1 MKNSVFLFLSQ
12 YRFFWGLR
20 TLGHKFLFWIGAR
33 AFRYQF
39 NARDKK
45 DSLVGLR
52 HLFQITQVQLILALL
67 FAIFLQLIDPVVITF
82 YKFTFFKIPDDSDY
96 VTFLVTISGIGGVF
110 IGLYYAAISTIAGSI
125 YAKVPNNIRDLL
137 AQERIGNVY
146 MHFLSFITFLG
157 ISLVS
162 FRVLGFN
169 RVCLAIPVMLVSAGV
184 GIIAFVKLGQR
195 VFYLFDPTALGLHL
209 FRQLRQYIK
218 MVNAGNYRWNDAA
231 FQRHANK
238 LASYSL
244 DTLETLS
251 DITKKEVHLR
261 GAPFI
266 SLSENLISFL
276 LFYEKSKKY
285 IPSDSQWYE
294 QKYVHRDWYRTEDT
308 RVSVAHQTGT
318 TLQPDVTNDK
328 EWVEAR
334 VLPIIRECLKINLK
348 EERYNEI
355 LEIAGYI
362 DAYLKLLARSG
373 RTVRA
378 LNILEEL
385 GESVLEVISP
395 TSEKEMVANEILEK
409 LAIIERFASMTI
421 TIALACREHIEEI
434 DSEEVKKRL
443 TKITWRNDADIYEHG
458 FPSYCLPRLEW
469 FKPRLSFEVATE
481 GQKVT
486 PIWYQ
491 KELLLQ
497 IESDTFVENT
507 SALITQGS
515 SLYKTWITKTTDAK
529 HPWLVGAVMSREWE
543 FWHKVDHQ
551 LGIWPNKWSNLSD
564 EKKIEGLPWSDFDFE
579 KLKEASKSRQSE
591 LLRLM
596 STQNLML
603 AFLERPKGFPDYAG
617 QFLHT
622 SGEVSLEALLNND
635 QDLFSKVFPTYLYGC
650 IMRFDNLRP
659 KPASMDW
666 RAQQD
671 FKIAAAPLLDLM
683 ELSGYARLMAD
694 YHGNGQIWQI
704 VVNAWDEYFANRGG
718 ESPLPLL
725 AGVIAFTEGAFEIP
739 HRGVLRTN
747 WKMRV
752 SRQLSNVPRREVYS
766 RHHIAS
772 HTVIDHDSPLIRIFA
787 REPFGSFHDGIDIFI
802 TFYLRTKDG
811 ADKLDFGWKRRDLQ
825 DSVDR
830 ETRNVE
836 EGDDEEKQE

>member
-1 MKNSVFLFLSQ
+1 MKNSLFLFLSQ
-12 YRFFWGLR
+12 
-20 TLGHKFLFWIGAR
+20 HR
-33 AFRYQF
+33 AFWWMRSFVYKVSFWTGAQVFRHQF

-45 DSLVGLR
+45 DNFVSLR
-52 HLFQITQVQLILALL
+52 HLFQITQAQLILALL
-67 FAIFLQLIDPVVITF
+67 FAIFLQLVDPVVFGF
-82 YKFTFFKIPDDSDY
+82 YEFTFLKIPDDSDY

-125 YAKVPNNIRDLL
+125 YAKVPNNIRDIL

-146 MHFLSFITFLG
+146 MHFLSFTTFLG

-162 FRVLGFN
+162 FRVLGFD
-169 RVCLAIPVMLVSAGV
+169 RVYLAIPVMLIAAGV

-195 VFYLFDPTALGLHL
+195 VFYLFDPTALSHHL
-209 FRQLRQYIK
+209 FGQLRQFIK
-218 MVNAGNYRWNDAA
+218 MVNAGGYRWNDAV

-238 LASYSL
+238 LASSSL

-266 SLSENLISFL
+266 SLSKNLLSFL

-318 TLQPDVTNDK
+318 SLQPDVTNDK
-328 EWVEAR
+328 EWIEAR
-334 VLPIIRECLKINLK
+334 VLPIIKECLEINSR
-348 EERYNEI
+348 EERYSEV
-355 LEIAGYI
+355 LELAEYV
-362 DAYLKLLARSG
+362 DAYLKLLARSS

-378 LNILEEL
+378 LDILEEL
-385 GESVLEVISP
+385 GASVLEVISP
-395 TSEKEMVANEILEK
+395 VSEKEIVANEILEK
-409 LAIIERFASMTI
+409 MAIVERFASMPI
-421 TIALACREHIEEI
+421 TIALACREHIEET
-434 DSEEVKKRL
+434 DSGEIERKL
-443 TKITWRNDADIYEHG
+443 SKIIWNHDADLYKHEL
-458 FPSYCLPRLEW
+458 PPYCLPRLEW
-469 FKPRLSFEVATE
+469 FKPRLSFEVSAE
-481 GQKVT
+481 GRKVT

-497 IESDTFVENT
+497 IEADAFSENT
-507 SALITQGS
+507 SSLITKAS
-515 SLYKTWITKTTDAK
+515 NLYSAWISKTTNAK

-551 LGIWPNKWSNLSD
+551 MEIWPNKWSNLSG
-564 EKKIEGLPWSDFDFE
+564 EKKIEGLPWSDFEYE
-579 KLKEASKSRQSE
+579 KLKEASKNRQSE
-591 LLRLM
+591 LLKLM
-596 STQNLML
+596 SAQNLML
-603 AFLERPKGFPDYAG
+603 AFMERPEGFPDYAG

-622 SGEVSLEALLNND
+622 SGEVSLEALLTNNT
-635 QDLFSKVFPTYLYGC
+635 DLLGKVFVTYLYGC

-659 KPASMDW
+659 KAASMDW

-694 YHGNGQIWQI
+694 YHNNEELWQI
-704 VVNAWDEYFANRGG
+704 VINAWDKYFAEKGE

-739 HRGVLRTN
+739 HRGALRTN
-747 WKMRV
+747 WKMRIN
-752 SRQLSNVPRREVYS
+752 RQLSNVPRHEIYS
-766 RHHIAS
+766 RHVIGS
-772 HTVIDHDSPLIRIFA
+772 HTEIDHDSPLIRNFA
-787 REPFGSFHDGIDIFI
+787 REPHGSFHDGIDIFI

-811 ADKLDFGWKRRDLQ
+811 SDQLDFGWKRRDLQ
-825 DSVDR
+825 ESLDR
-830 ETRNVE
+830 ETRSYGGSEPE
-836 EGDDEEKQE
+836 EEA